1 MKKPLH
7 NVVRF
12 FLRIWLL
19 ILFFIGYNAAYSQ
32 TLDYGKT
39 YVNKTKGTS
48 GGTIEPGDTL
58 QIRTTIVVNSS
69 LGTIDSCGFYD
80 TIPVGAVYV
89 PGTLRILTN
98 EGKIWKSFTDALT
111 DDPGKI
117 VSNQFITINMGYT
130 STLKTATA
138 SRRGQMRNTDKPTLW
153 GSTCVMVASYEMI
166 VTAAYGAT
174 VNVGGGKFTYK
185 YSGSLKNV
193 FFDLDNAAV
202 FKNTGICENTVGGN
216 AIGMEY
222 GGSFGSGK
230 PRNRGASSAISGT
243 YQFRTFTTGTP
254 NDYYYGVA
262 NNTSTEA
269 YTTSNAWAKPDNTTP
284 TTHRVFGVWDIIGD
298 HTGAADPYAGN
309 PAADTVANTNAG
321 YMMVVNASY
330 KTDYAFQYTVTNL
343 CPNTYYE
350 ISSWLY
356 NICSKCGA
364 DSLGRGPSS
373 AGYIPTGPQDSSGVH
388 PNLTY
393 QLNGVDYYTTGDISY
408 SGKWIKK
415 AFTYLT
421 GPSQTSFT
429 LTIRNNAPGGGGND
443 WAIDDISVATCT
455 PNLDMQPTGNAKVC
469 YGNQVDL
476 SCVVSSYF
484 PNYTY
489 WQWEKSVD
497 KGSTWAV
504 DTANIGT
511 VQNVNGKY
519 EYRIGHRPF
528 FGDSTSNGNIY
539 RLRIATSPEN
549 LSNEN
554 CSFIASTTIMVYVNN
569 CSHVLQTSLLNF
581 NGILNSKNFGQIVWT
596 SGTESAQTKFTL
608 EKSFD
613 NIHYSPIAVVN
624 GKGVNGTGA
633 SYSFTDPNILD
644 QPAYYRLK
652 VQDGVQFSYSKSI
665 ILSPVGL
672 HFDVQSVLN
681 PFSNSISFNAVSPLD
696 GNIKVSVFDY
706 NGRLLKTEDVKV
718 IKGLTNVTIND
729 LNNLP
734 NGVYALRVEYKN
746 LMVIKRVIKV
756 AK

>member
-7 NVVRF
+7 YAVRF

-19 ILFFIGYNAAYSQ
+19 ILFFIVYNAAYSQ
-32 TLDYGKT
+32 TPDYGKT
-39 YVNKTKGTS
+39 YVNKTKNST
-48 GGTIEPGDTL
+48 GGTVEPGDTL

-69 LGTIDSCGFYD
+69 LATIDSCAFYD
-80 TIPVGAVYV
+80 TVRTGAIYV
-89 PGTLRILTN
+89 PGSLRILTN
-98 EGKIWKSFTDALT
+98 EGKTWKSFTDAAT
-111 DDPGKI
+111 DDPGRIDLGK
-117 VSNQFITINMGYT
+117 FITINMGYT

-138 SRRGQMRNTDKPTLW
+138 SRRGQMKSTDKPTLW
-153 GSTCVMVASYEMI
+153 GSTCVMVASYEVI
-166 VTAAYGAT
+166 VTATYGAN
-174 VNVGGGKFTYK
+174 VDVGGGKFTYK
-185 YSGSLKNV
+185 YSGALNSIAFATNKV
-193 FFDLDNAAV
+193 AV
-202 FKNTGICENTVGGN
+202 FKNIGICENYVGGN

-222 GGSFGSGK
+222 AGTFGSGK

-243 YQFRTFTTGTP
+243 YQFKTFTTGTP

-284 TTHRVFGVWDIIGD
+284 TTHRVFNVWDIIGD

-309 PAADTVANTNAG
+309 SAADTARNPNAG

-373 AGYIPTGPQDSSGVH
+373 TGYIPTGPKDSSGVH

-393 QLNGVDYYTTGDISY
+393 QLNGVDYYSTGDIAY
-408 SGKWIKK
+408 TGKWIKK

-443 WAIDDISVATCT
+443 WAIDDIAVSTCT

-476 SCVVSSYF
+476 TALISSYF
-484 PNYTY
+484 ANYTY
-489 WQWEKSVD
+489 WQWEKSTD
-497 KGSTWAV
+497 RGSTWRLDTTNVGVNQIV
-504 DTANIGT
+504 D
-511 VQNVNGKY
+511 GKY
-519 EYRIGHRPF
+519 QYRIGHTPF
-528 FGDSTSNGNIY
+528 LGDSSNNGHMY
-539 RLRIATSPEN
+539 RLRIATSAAN
-549 LSNEN
+549 LSNPS

-569 CSHVLQTSLLNF
+569 CNDVLQTTLLRF
-581 NGILNSKNFGQIVWT
+581 NGTLDSKNIGQIVWA
-596 SGTESAQTKFTL
+596 SGTESEHTKFTL

-613 NIHYSPIAVVN
+613 NIHYAPVTIVN
-624 GKGVNGTGA
+624 GKGVNGAGTT
-633 SYSFTDPNILD
+633 YSFTDPNELD

-652 VQDGVQFSYSKSI
+652 VQDGAQFTYSKTI
-665 ILSPVGL
+665 ILSPAGL
-672 HFDVQSVLN
+672 RFDVQSVLN
-681 PFSNSISFNAVSPLD
+681 PFSNSISFNAISPLD
-696 GNIKVSVFDY
+696 GTIKVSVFDY
-706 NGRLLKTEDVKV
+706 NSRLLKTEDVKV
-718 IKGLTNVTIND
+718 IKGLTNVTVSD

-734 NGVYALRVEYKN
+734 NGVYALKIEYKN
-746 LMVIKRVIKV
+746 LMVIKRVVKI

>member
-7 NVVRF
+7 KVARF

-19 ILFFIGYNAAYSQ
+19 IFFFIVYNAAYSQ
-32 TLDYGKT
+32 TPDYGKT
-39 YVNKTKGTS
+39 YVNKTKGSS

-58 QIRTTIVVNSS
+58 QIRTTIVVNST
-69 LGTIDSCGFYD
+69 LATIDSCAFYD
-80 TIPVGAVYV
+80 TIPVGSTYV

-117 VSNQFITINMGYT
+117 QSGLYVTINMGYT

-138 SRRGQMRNTDKPTLW
+138 TRRGQMKNTDKPTLW
-153 GSTCVMVASYEMI
+153 GSTCVMVASYEI
-166 VTAAYGAT
+166 VVTAGYGAT
-174 VNVGGGKFTYK
+174 VDVGGGKFTYK
-185 YSGSLKNV
+185 YN
-193 FFDLDNAAV
+193 NALNNIQFAPNSVAV
-202 FKNTGICENTVGGN
+202 FKNTGICENTVGSN
-216 AIGMEY
+216 ALGMEY
-222 GGSFGSGK
+222 GGTFGIGR
-230 PRNRGASSAISGT
+230 PRNRWASSAISGT
-243 YQFRTFTTGTP
+243 YQYKTFTTGTP

-269 YTTSNAWAKPDNTTP
+269 YTTSNAWAIPDNSTP

-298 HTGAADPYAGN
+298 HTAAADPYAGN
-309 PAADTVANTNAG
+309 PPADTVANAFSG
-321 YMMVVNASY
+321 YMLVVNASY

-373 AGYIPTGPQDSSGVH
+373 AGYIPTGPNDSSGVH

-393 QLNGVDYYTTGDISY
+393 QLDGIDYYSTGDIAHT
-408 SGKWIKK
+408 GKWVKK

-421 GPSQTSFT
+421 GPNQTSFT

-443 WAIDDISVATCT
+443 WAIDDITVATCT

-476 SCVVSSYF
+476 SCVVSGYF

-497 KGSTWAV
+497 KGNTWKV
-504 DTANIGT
+504 DTSGVGT
-511 VQNVNGKY
+511 VQLVNGKY
-519 EYRIGHRPF
+519 EYRIGHTPF
-528 FGDSTSNGNIY
+528 LGDSTTTGNMF
-539 RLRIATSPEN
+539 RLRIATSAAN
-549 LSNEN
+549 LSNPS
-554 CSFIASTTIMVYVNN
+554 CSFVASTTIMVYVNN
-569 CSHVLQTSLLNF
+569 CMDVLQTSLLRF
-581 NGILNSKNFGQIVWT
+581 NGTLDSKNVGGISWT
-596 SGTESAQTKFTL
+596 TGTESERTKFTL

-613 NIHYSPIAVVN
+613 NIHFAPVTQMN
-624 GKGVNGTGA
+624 GKGVNGVGA
-633 SYSFTDPNILD
+633 SYSYADPNVLD

-652 VQDGVQFSYSKSI
+652 VQDDAQFNYSKTI
-665 ILSPVGL
+665 ILSPSGL
-672 HFDVQSVLN
+672 RFDVQSVLN
-681 PFSNSISFNAVSPLD
+681 PFNSAISFNTISPLD
-696 GNIKVSVFDY
+696 GSIKVSLFDY
-706 NGRLLKTEDVKV
+706 NGRLLKTEDVRV
-718 IKGLTNVTIND
+718 IKGLTNVTISD

-734 NGVYALRVEYKN
+734 NGVYALKVEYKN
-746 LMVIKRVIKV
+746 LMVIKRVVKV
-756 AK
+756 VK